1 MCKQKIIVLIVFV
14 SFLSSCIV
22 SNVRFISPQPKDL
35 GVLEKVPERYH
46 GVFILDKDTF
56 TVTDYTINGAFV
68 NTDSLVIKE
77 RGDYLFVNQ
86 SKIEDDL
93 DTTLYLLSCVNIV
106 NVLDYEKIT
115 LHIFNIDFSEK
126 LLEDFILEN
135 DTLGISKD
143 SLNYLLNT
151 YRNENQLK
159 YLSNLGLSTLD
170 DNLFGYT
177 SDWHV
182 ILNNLTNNEF
192 QTLLN
197 KSTKKDIVRIK

>member
-1 MCKQKIIVLIVFV
+1 MFV
-14 SFLSSCIV
+14 
-22 SNVRFISPQPKDL
+22 
-35 GVLEKVPERYH
+35 
-46 GVFILDKDTF
+46 
-56 TVTDYTINGAFV
+56 
-68 NTDSLVIKE
+68 
-77 RGDYLFVNQ
+77 
-86 SKIEDDL
+86 
-93 DTTLYLLSCVNIV
+93 
-106 NVLDYEKIT
+106 
-115 LHIFNIDFSEK
+115 
-126 LLEDFILEN
+126 LEDFILEN